1 MKHPISKWFVI
12 GISFKRWIVLLTLGL
27 LALALA
33 LALVITP
40 FIHSPQPRMP
50 EIAGLLIAGITM
62 TVVALANLS
71 RAILAPYRRITHGD
85 VIDVMVDYSQR
96 SKGMKIVAIGGGTGL
111 PATLRGVKPYTG
123 NVTAIVTVADDGGSS
138 GRLRREMGV
147 LPPGDLRNNIVA
159 LSDDE
164 SLMAQLFQYR
174 FETGELSGHAFGNLF
189 IAALANVVSRNHPE
203 RNELAEALSEV
214 ERVLNIRG
222 RVLPATL
229 DDVRLAAS
237 VRLHGSGQIVHVIGE
252 SRIGETDGLIEEVRI
267 EPPSAAA
274 YAPSVQA
281 IMDAD
286 VIVIGPGSLYTS
298 ILPNLL
304 VSEIADALRA
314 TRAYKIYVCN
324 VATQPVETEGY
335 TVAEHVMALERHIGR
350 GVFQAVI
357 ANNAYPQ
364 SNAGEN
370 TRYVQP
376 IPPNHEILQ
385 RYEVR
390 YTDLA
395 EEKRPWRHDPQK
407 LGKAIMGLAEKH
419 S

>member
-1 MKHPISKWFVI
+1 MRPTIAKWFVI
-12 GISFKRWIVLLTLGL
+12 GISFKRWIALLTLGL
-27 LALALA
+27 FSLSLAF
-33 LALVITP
+33 ALVINP
-40 FIHSPQPRMP
+40 FIDSPQPRVP
-50 EIAGLLIAGITM
+50 EIAALLAVGIIM
-62 TVVALANLS
+62 TVVALVNLS
-71 RAILAPYRRITHGD
+71 RAILAPYRRITQGD
-85 VIDVMVDYSQR
+85 VIDVMVDYNQR
-96 SKGMKIVAIGGGTGL
+96 SKGIRVVAIGGGTGL

-123 NVTAIVTVADDGGSS
+123 NITAIVTVADDGGSS

-164 SLMAQLFQYR
+164 SLMSQLFQYR
-174 FETGELSGHAFGNLF
+174 FESGELSGHAFGNLF
-189 IAALANVVSRNHPE
+189 IAALASVVSRKHPE
-203 RNELAEALSEV
+203 SSEIAEALSEV

-222 RVLPATL
+222 RVIPATL
-229 DDVRLAAS
+229 DDVRLTAS
-237 VRLHGSGQIVHVIGE
+237 VRLPGSGRLIRVIGE
-252 SRIGETDGLIEEVRI
+252 SHIGEVEGHIEEVQI
-267 EPPSAAA
+267 EPPSATA

-314 TRAYKIYVCN
+314 TKAYKIYVCN

-395 EEKRPWRHDPQK
+395 EEMRPWRHDPQK
-407 LGKAIMGLAEKH
+407 LGKAIMGLVEKH
-419 S
+419 G